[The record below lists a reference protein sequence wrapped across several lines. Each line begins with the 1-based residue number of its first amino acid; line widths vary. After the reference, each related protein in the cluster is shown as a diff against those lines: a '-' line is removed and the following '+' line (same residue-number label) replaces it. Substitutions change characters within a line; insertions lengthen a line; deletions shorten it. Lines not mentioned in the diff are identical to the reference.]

1 MPHARPGKEWL
12 HLRDAI
18 CLGDV
23 DAIIDQ
29 LTQEGM
35 RDRDGEAYAYQ
46 DMKDILSSAKL
57 KVGWDACAV
66 VDKDTFQ
73 ESINYLVTQTIN
85 LYQPP
90 DLEIKSYRESMEK
103 SRWDRVFNDMV
114 GRASGRIAAGP
125 AKIVGITQAGM
136 DYWDEDPQRRRTQL
150 ADPIRSGSTDESKE
164 LWLLGQ
170 MYGAA
175 PEDTDELPPVFNQR
189 YGRLIDSLI
198 AKGYLREFPKGSDPS
213 HYTKDTPQGALEGM
227 EERLSN
233 EGQFERRMTRQMVDN
248 ALNELNIKMS
258 ELQGAI
264 LDLATQTVP
273 APVVQQIQQ
282 AAEAIEEAA
291 VQVTRGGGPAPSPQ
305 TAAIRE
311 YALSL
316 GQDLANKDSTDIMEA
331 MRAQFPDITRPNVL
345 QSLNAAWR
353 KANNLPN
360 LRRAARPTSAPPTPP
375 TGIPVE
381 PMEGGEIEDLLG
393 GLGPVRHWEQPERMT
408 QSYQVLV
415 IIRPGPDW
423 IANKQ
428 RFATYEEAQEYR
440 DRWVVHI
447 PDLEDSMI
455 AASEDPPNMVD
466 GHWVRE

>member
-23 DAIIDQ
+23 NAIIDQ
-29 LTQEGM
+29 LWAESIGEDVQETDPVTGFPTGKIT
-35 RDRDGEAYAYQ
+35 RRAYPYE
-46 DMKDILSSAKL
+46 DMQEILTAAKL

-66 VDKDTFQ
+66 VDKNTFQ

-291 VQVTRGGGPAPSPQ
+291 VQVTGGHGPEPSPK

-360 LRRAARPTSAPPTPP
+360 LRRAARPTSTPSTPSTPPPP

-393 GLGPVRHWEQPERMT
+393 GLGPVR
-408 QSYQVLV
+408 Y
-415 IIRPGPDW
+415 GG
-423 IANKQ
+423 A
-428 RFATYEEAQEYR
+428 
-440 DRWVVHI
+440 RWY
-447 PDLEDSMI
+447 
-455 AASEDPPNMVD
+455 
-466 GHWVRE
+466 

>member
-29 LTQEGM
+29 LTKEGL
-35 RDRDGEAYAYQ
+35 RDNDGRAYQ
-46 DMKDILSSAKL
+46 YDDMQGILTAAKL
-57 KVGWDACAV
+57 QVGWDACAV

-85 LYQPP
+85 LYQPQ
-90 DLEIKSYRESMEK
+90 DTQIDSYRQSMVEP
-103 SRWDRVFNDMV
+103 RWDRVFNDMV
-114 GRASGRIAAGP
+114 GRASGRIEAGP
-125 AKIVGITQAGM
+125 SAHEPGHQQTWQEALMSARRWAVTKNQYALAYIDALLSSEVAERAEEYSQAGIYGS
-136 DYWDEDPQRRRTQL
+136 DR
-150 ADPIRSGSTDESKE
+150 ASAIRSQLLYVINNLSGWRGEEARTAKATLRAVSK
-164 LWLLGQ
+164 G
-170 MYGAA
+170 
-175 PEDTDELPPVFNQR
+175 DLP
-189 YGRLIDSLI
+189 
-198 AKGYLREFPKGSDPS
+198 A

-227 EERLSN
+227 EQRLTN

-258 ELQGAI
+258 ELQQAI

-273 APVVQQIQQ
+273 APVVEQIQQ

-291 VQVTRGGGPAPSPQ
+291 VQVTRGGGPPPSPK

-316 GQDLANKDSTDIMEA
+316 GQGLANVDSTDIMEA

-345 QSLNAAWR
+345 QALGAAWR

-360 LRRAARPTSAPPTPP
+360 LKRAERTTSESPPP

-393 GLGPVRHWEQPERMT
+393 GLGPVR
-408 QSYQVLV
+408 Y
-415 IIRPGPDW
+415 GG
-423 IANKQ
+423 A
-428 RFATYEEAQEYR
+428 
-440 DRWVVHI
+440 RWY
-447 PDLEDSMI
+447 
-455 AASEDPPNMVD
+455 
-466 GHWVRE
+466 